1 MSRFLALD
9 PDAGG
14 LFLATASLKKGSL
27 TMEQTIGLPAQ
38 PEDGPLVAAT
48 AVSYG
53 QRLAKL
59 LEQAEIKPA
68 PVYVILG
75 RDRVIIKEV
84 KYPACAPVDEPLI
97 VRGQATK
104 ELVDA
109 IDDVVM
115 DYIPMPDASDG
126 MKQAQVVFVRKDLLL
141 AVRTMCETAGL
152 KIAGITPR
160 PFALTG
166 VLPAS
171 LAQETSA
178 VASLWEGGGEFVIS
192 RNGQMM
198 FARNFSPQ
206 STDNDATL
214 ASELKRN
221 LAVYAGQRNAL
232 PVQGVYLTESHRSG
246 AAQRAGTA
254 LSLPAETFDPL
265 AGIESANVIPSSI
278 RGRFAAPVGLLKLHA
293 ANRLPINFT
302 VPRQPKAEATQ
313 VSGKWLLAGV
323 LAIALLFGL
332 GVVGYLMVDEAESR
346 LAGLK
351 TVKSTQETE
360 LAKYDTDIKRLTILD
375 EYEARNVV
383 WLDELYE
390 LAARMP
396 EVDQSKI
403 TMIDAMALAPPKVV
417 SRPGQPAVD
426 PKKVPPAPVASLKV
440 TVRTPELKVAQALAD
455 SYKNDKYYPGTN
467 KTVINQADGSRG
479 QQYDI
484 SMQILHRTAKDYLRQ
499 LNLKYPTRRVDPSTA
514 SETPP
519 VQAELDLEAPKS

>member
-1 MSRFLALD
+1 LSRFLALD

-14 LFLATASLKKGSL
+14 LFLATGSLKKGSL

-59 LEQAEIKPA
+59 LEQADIKPA
-68 PVYVILG
+68 PVFVILG

-84 KYPACAPVDEPLI
+84 KYPQCAQVDEPMI

-115 DYIPMPDASDG
+115 DYIPIPDASDG

-166 VLPAS
+166 VLPPS
-171 LAQETSA
+171 LAQETNA
-178 VASLWEGGGEFVIS
+178 IASLWEGGGEFVVS
-192 RNGQMM
+192 RQGQML

-206 STDNDATL
+206 STENDATL

-221 LAVYAGQRNAL
+221 LAVYAGQRNAS
-232 PVQGVYLTESHRSG
+232 PVEGVFLTDSHRNG

-254 LSLPAETFDPL
+254 LSVPAETFDPL
-265 AGIESANVIPSSI
+265 SGIESANVIPNSI

-313 VSGKWLLAGV
+313 VSGKWLLVGAV
-323 LAIALLFGL
+323 ALVALFGL
-332 GVVGYLMVDEAESR
+332 AIVGYVLVDEAESR
-346 LAGLK
+346 VAGLRAIK
-351 TVKSTQETE
+351 ASQETE
-360 LAKYDTDIKRLTILD
+360 IAKYDTDLKRLSIID
-375 EYEARNVV
+375 DYEGRNVV

-403 TMIDAMALAPPKVV
+403 TAIDASAMAPPKVV
-417 SRPGQPAVD
+417 KNPGQAAVD
-426 PKKVPPAPVASLKV
+426 PKKAPPSPVATLKV
-440 TVRTPELKVAQALAD
+440 TVRTPELRVAQALAD
-455 SYKNDKYYPGTN
+455 SYKNDKFYPGTT
-467 KTVINQADGSRG
+467 KTVINQSDGSRG

-484 SMQILHRTAKDYLRQ
+484 SMQMLHRSAKDYLRQ

-514 SETPP
+514 PETVPAQ
-519 VQAELDLEAPKS
+519 VELDAEAP